1 MDDPWNLAR
10 FVEAQEGVYKSV
22 LEELRRGLK
31 RNHWMWY
38 IFPQL
43 AGLGSSA
50 TSRTYSIA
58 GLDEARAYIHHA
70 LLGPRLVECTQLVL
84 ELKGRPAKA
93 VFGSPD
99 DMKFRSC
106 MTLFALADPDTACF
120 QDAVNRY
127 YSGQVDDRTIAILS
141 STEG

>member
-1 MDDPWNLAR
+1 MDDPWNLVR
-10 FVEAQEGVYKSV
+10 FVEAQERVYKSV
-22 LEELRRGLK
+22 LEELRRGSK
-31 RNHWMWY
+31 QNHWMWY

-50 TSRTYSIA
+50 TSRSYSIS

-70 LLGPRLVECTQLVL
+70 LLGTRLIECTQLVL
-84 ELKGRPAKA
+84 ELKGRSTRA

-99 DMKFRSC
+99 YMKFRSC
-106 MTLFALADPDTACF
+106 MTLFALADPDTPCF

-141 STEG
+141 STVD